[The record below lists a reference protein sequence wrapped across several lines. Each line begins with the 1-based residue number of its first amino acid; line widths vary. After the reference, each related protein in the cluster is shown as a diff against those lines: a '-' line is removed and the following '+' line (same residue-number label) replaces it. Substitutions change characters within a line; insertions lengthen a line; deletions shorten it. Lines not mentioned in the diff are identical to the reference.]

1 MPSDIP
7 IWKNKNPENKDF
19 EELAI
24 ILQQIIAYLDAID
37 ARLIAGG
44 L

>member
-1 MPSDIP
+1 MASEIP
-7 IWKNKNPENKDF
+7 IWKNKTVEDKNF

-37 ARLIAGG
+37 ARLTAGG